1 MPGGMPV
8 GGAVVPQMPTLYKPR
23 ALPGAMLAL
32 GLILLAAF
40 ADSIPLDYIIPLR
53 SAPGRIL
60 LFGGALAILVLAGP
74 AFGLLAAIAAL
85 MLYQAALYAPHA
97 EGYSDYE
104 YRKYHTKRRWF
115 VEEVLGE
122 KPVAMATDK
131 VQTIQI

>member
-1 MPGGMPV
+1 MPAGLPV
-8 GGAVVPQMPTLYKPR
+8 GGAAPMPTLYKPR
-23 ALPGAMLAL
+23 ALPGAIL
-32 GLILLAAF
+32 GISLILLAAF
-40 ADSIPLDYIIPLR
+40 ADSIPLEYIVPLQT
-53 SAPGRIL
+53 APGRIL
-60 LFGGALAILVLAGP
+60 LFGGALTVLVFAGP

-85 MLYQAALYAPHA
+85 MLYQAALYAPHT
-97 EGYSDYE
+97 EGYNDYE